1 MVVAFGNSTKSEAI
15 STLPGH
21 RAAEALRLEVPQLL
35 HEVTGLHQGH
45 VSKVKVAENLI
56 FEPSRSLLVWS
67 SQIETATVTLETL
80 LVVVA
85 VLVSY
90 REETI

>member
-1 MVVAFGNSTKSEAI
+1 M
-15 STLPGH
+15 
-21 RAAEALRLEVPQLL
+21 
-35 HEVTGLHQGH
+35 
-45 VSKVKVAENLI
+45 KVAENLI

-67 SQIETATVTLETL
+67 SQIETATVTLKTL